1 MKFLKSKP
9 SIQLLIF
16 DLDGT
21 LIDSETDLVL
31 SVNATLAYLG
41 RQPIGHELIKSFVGR
56 GAEALIAQ
64 ALGRGIS
71 RDDVSRGLDY
81 FISYYSQ
88 HKLDNT
94 TLYPGVREA
103 LHKIANGARSP
114 ERVMGV
120 LTNKPVYPSREI
132 LQGLGLGPL
141 FRFIYGGNSFDTKK
155 PDPEGLNYILEQT
168 GIEPAAAMMV
178 GDSDVDILTGINA
191 GVWTCAVT
199 HGFGTLSLDATPPD
213 LVVNSLLELARVLS

>member
-132 LQGLGLGPL
+132 IRGLGLSRL
-141 FRFIYGGNSFDTKK
+141 FRFVYGGNSFDTKK
-155 PDPEGLNYILEQT
+155 PDPAGLLNILDET
-168 GIEPAAAMMV
+168 GISPSEAMMV
-178 GDSDVDILTGINA
+178 GDSDVDIQTGVSA
-191 GVWTCAVT
+191 GVWTCGVT
-199 HGFGTLSLDATPPD
+199 HGFGNLDLEANHPD
-213 LVVNSLLELARVLS
+213 LLVDSLPQLAQAL